1 MHGSSY
7 SAANIAEQFNTN
19 VPGTHKKS
27 STEKRVFV
35 PITST
40 LDVTIENPRKKSS
53 QQWWIITNLQYD
65 ALILISAEFEFKGS
79 SLSMLIVQLIVNF
92 CCFKLQKLAALL
104 TKLKSD
110 PT

>member
-19 VPGTHKKS
+19 VPGTHEKS

-53 QQWWIITNLQYD
+53 QQW
-65 ALILISAEFEFKGS
+65 
-79 SLSMLIVQLIVNF
+79 
-92 CCFKLQKLAALL
+92 
-104 TKLKSD
+104 
-110 PT
+110 